1 MQILRRA
8 KLGCAS
14 VSALAF
20 TRHSHWRGSIGA
32 IFWPGQCYWEVTAI
46 WHEHINS
53 QRMSPKSL
61 TSPGLSF
68 PCIEAALGK
77 PPPAIFSGG
86 SEEVVLRNSLPKA
99 SL

>member
-68 PCIEAALGK
+68 PCIEYIGFTLSFDEVNLLGLG
-77 PPPAIFSGG
+77 PI
-86 SEEVVLRNSLPKA
+86 LW
-99 SL
+99 

>member
-68 PCIEAALGK
+68 PCIEVK
-77 PPPAIFSGG
+77 
-86 SEEVVLRNSLPKA
+86 
-99 SL
+99 

>member
-68 PCIEAALGK
+68 PCIEYIGLTLSLDEVNLLGLG
-77 PPPAIFSGG
+77 PI
-86 SEEVVLRNSLPKA
+86 LW
-99 SL
+99 